1 MITEI
6 NFHGRGHPGN
16 RPGEFMMLA
25 EPGFAY
31 CISVLVG
38 GRAFIWCYSRM
49 LQIDPWGLG
58 VTNAFR
64 RRSTPGLV
72 SAWAECF
79 AAEAWIYRPTVI
91 QLIPEQDWM
100 RVER

>member
-1 MITEI
+1 
-6 NFHGRGHPGN
+6 
-16 RPGEFMMLA
+16 MMLA

-31 CISVLVG
+31 CISVLAG
-38 GRAFIWCYSRM
+38 GHAFIWGYSRM

-64 RRSTPGLV
+64 RRSAPSL
-72 SAWAECF
+72 SSSWAERF

-91 QLIPEQDWM
+91 QLITEQDWM
-100 RVER
+100 RVEG